1 LVQVETALARAPEE
15 TMNQKEEDKR
25 RFDEFVR
32 LEEDR
37 EQERREKKREGE
49 RRCELEAQQRQRVVD
64 LKELEKQK
72 KAAQREQLKRIMDEA
87 QRSFAERA
95 KKQYDLT
102 NPPMGEVE
110 WLVFDRA
117 TGELLGEA
125 KAWRAYGAWASVNPT
140 QSFPAC
146 RCVQREDWEAAEQK
160 FRNRKK
166 NGNGAGR

>member
-1 LVQVETALARAPEE
+1 MSNMTFEE
-15 TMNQKEEDKR
+15 FLRHEE
-25 RFDEFVR
+25 E
-32 LEEDR
+32 LEK
-37 EQERREKKREGE
+37 ERRAKK
-49 RRCELEAQQRQRVVD
+49 LEAEQRREVD
-64 LKELEKQK
+64 DKTKRQAIDLNELAKQK

-110 WLVFDRA
+110 WLVFDRV

-125 KAWRAYGAWASVNPT
+125 RSWRAYGAWESLNLP

-146 RCVQREDWEAAEQK
+146 RCVQRADWEVAEEK

-166 NGNGAGR
+166 NGNGARHET